1 MCQFKP
7 TKKEVKLRL
16 DLPIEEARFTSI
28 PRDEPIIAW
37 KIFRL
42 LDKGRENGKLRPA
55 FSISSGVNF
64 QFNTYGYS
72 NTEANRD
79 INYQMNLA
87 VELYN
92 QIVQVKYPG
101 GFFSFKKRTDAAA
114 YLCTITHLHP
124 EFKQTYK
131 LRKVLLLDVLGEHKT
146 ANDGIVYTS
155 KIFYIFPES
164 EEAI

>member
-1 MCQFKP
+1 MCQFKL
-7 TKKEVKLRL
+7 TKKEAKLRL

-28 PRDEPIIAW
+28 PRDEPVIAW

-55 FSISSGVNF
+55 FSISSGANF

-72 NTEANRD
+72 NTEANKDFNKRMELIIQ
-79 INYQMNLA
+79 INS
-87 VELYN
+87 

-101 GFFSFKKRTDAAA
+101 GFFSFKKWTDAAA

-124 EFKQTYK
+124 EFKQTFK
-131 LRKVLLLDVLGEHKT
+131 LRKVLLLDILGEHKT
-146 ANDGIVYTS
+146 ADDSIVYTS